1 MRRPAGRAVLLA
13 ALFSLVIGV
22 TQPFWASRVDGAAL
36 GRLWDA
42 VLPGADAVGDLARP
56 VAGVLS
62 GLGRLRELEEE
73 TQQLRAELDRLRGEL
88 TRLREVEAENQRLRE
103 LLGARNRTPN
113 FQFTLADVVGR
124 EPGPFVEAIIVNR
137 GSQDGIEPGMVVIGA
152 AGLVGKVVK
161 VSAGTARVLLITDP
175 SSAVAA
181 RIQRSD
187 AREVTGL
194 VVGQGQ
200 GRLVMRYIAQ
210 GEPVQIGDQVVTS
223 GLGETFPKG
232 LAIGRVVQVRRL
244 DVEPFQEAVIEP
256 AVASGRLENVLIITN
271 FRPPRLD

>member
-1 MRRPAGRAVLLA
+1 MRRPAGRVILLA
-13 ALFSLVIGV
+13 ALFSLAVGL
-22 TQPFWASRVDGAAL
+22 TQPFWGSRADGVAW
-36 GRLWDA
+36 GRLWDI
-42 VLPGADAVGDLARP
+42 VLPGTSAITDFVEPA
-56 VAGVLS
+56 AGILT
-62 GLGRLRELEEE
+62 GLGRIQELEEE
-73 TQQLRAELDRLRGEL
+73 TRQLRAEVDRLRGEL

-103 LLGARNRTPN
+103 LLGARQRNPN
-113 FQFTLADVVGR
+113 FQFALADVIGR
-124 EPGPFVEAIIVNR
+124 EPGPFVEAVIVNK
-137 GSQDGIEPGMVVIGA
+137 GAQDGIEPGMVVVGA

-161 VSAGTARVLLITDP
+161 VSASTARVLLLTDP

-187 AREVTGL
+187 AREITGL

-200 GRLVMRYIAQ
+200 GRLLMRYIAQ
-210 GEPVQIGDQVVTS
+210 GEPLQVGDQVVTS

-256 AVASGRLENVLIITN
+256 AVALGRLENVLIITN

>member
-42 VLPGADAVGDLARP
+42 VLPGADAVGDRP
-56 VAGVLS
+56 SKVADVLS

>member
-1 MRRPAGRAVLLA
+1 MQRPAGRAVLLA

-42 VLPGADAVGDLARP
+42 ILPGTDAAGDLARP

-103 LLGARNRTPN
+103 LLGARPRNPN
-113 FQFTLADVVGR
+113 FQFLLADVIGR
-124 EPGPFVEAIIVNR
+124 EPGPFVEAVIVNK
-137 GSQDGIEPGMVVIGA
+137 GSQDGVEPGMVVVGA
-152 AGLVGKVVK
+152 AGLVGKVVR
-161 VSAGTARVLLITDP
+161 VSAGTARVLLLTDP

-210 GEPVQIGDQVVTS
+210 GEPLQVGDQVVTS

-232 LAIGRVVQVRRL
+232 LAIGRVAQVRRL
-244 DVEPFQEAVIEP
+244 DVEPFQEALIEP
-256 AVASGRLENVLIITN
+256 AVALGRLENVLIITN

>member
-13 ALFSLVIGV
+13 ALFSLAVGL
-22 TQPFWASRVDGAAL
+22 TQPFWGGRTDGAVW
-36 GRLWDA
+36 GRLWDTL
-42 VLPGADAVGDLARP
+42 LPGTDALGDLFEPA
-56 VAGVLS
+56 VGVLS
-62 GLGRLRELEEE
+62 GLGRIRELEEE
-73 TQQLRAELDRLRGEL
+73 TQRLRGEVDRLRGEL

-103 LLGARNRTPN
+103 LLGAKQRSPN
-113 FQFTLADVVGR
+113 FQFVLADVIGR
-124 EPGPFVEAIIVNR
+124 EPGPFVEAIIVNK
-137 GSQDGIEPGMVVIGA
+137 GAQDGVEPGMVVVGA

-161 VSAGTARVLLITDP
+161 VSASTARVLLITDP

-181 RIQRSD
+181 RIQRTD

-210 GEPVQIGDQVVTS
+210 GEPVQVGDQVVTS

-256 AVASGRLENVLIITN
+256 AVALGRLENVLLVVN

>member
-13 ALFSLVIGV
+13 ALFSLAVGL
-22 TQPFWASRVDGAAL
+22 TQPFWGGRTDGAVW
-36 GRLWDA
+36 GRLWDTL
-42 VLPGADAVGDLARP
+42 LPGTNTLGDLFEP
-56 VAGVLS
+56 VVGVLS
-62 GLGRLRELEEE
+62 GLGRIRELEEE
-73 TQQLRAELDRLRGEL
+73 TQRLRAEVDRLRGEL

-103 LLGARNRTPN
+103 LLGAKQRSPN
-113 FQFTLADVVGR
+113 FQFVLADVIGR
-124 EPGPFVEAIIVNR
+124 EPAPFVEAIIVNK
-137 GSQDGIEPGMVVIGA
+137 GAQDGVEPGMVVVGA

-161 VSAGTARVLLITDP
+161 VSASTARVLLITDP

-181 RIQRSD
+181 RIQRTD

-210 GEPVQIGDQVVTS
+210 GEPVQVGDQVVTS
-223 GLGETFPKG
+223 GLAETFPKG

-256 AVASGRLENVLIITN
+256 AVALGRLENVLLVVN